1 MEKVRKGKGLTEE
14 QENLMRENDVPE
26 WYIESCKKI
35 QYMFPRAHAVAYV
48 MMSNRI
54 AYYKVYHPVAFYA
67 VYFTAK
73 VAYFDEKVILKGK
86 DAILDRMDEI
96 LRKGKDAA
104 KKEEDEIP
112 VLEVAYEMCARG
124 YEFAPARLGISD
136 PLRFLAHDGKVLL
149 PFVAITGVGEG
160 AAKQFAE
167 EYARRPYETVEDI
180 ADRGKVNKSAIDEL
194 RQHGVLDG
202 LPDGSGRL
210 GRFSSIMRVIL
221 EIKMKRGFCAG

>member
-1 MEKVRKGKGLTEE
+1 M
-14 QENLMRENDVPE
+14 
-26 WYIESCKKI
+26 
-35 QYMFPRAHAVAYV
+35 
-48 MMSNRI
+48 
-54 AYYKVYHPVAFYA
+54 
-67 VYFTAK
+67 YFTAK

-202 LPDGSGRL
+202 LPETAQISLFG
-210 GRFSSIMRVIL
+210 
-221 EIKMKRGFCAG
+221 